1 MTPGDRA
8 SQRAEPEPAP
18 ASRASAGAAPPVDV
32 TAVRDAFSLDW
43 DVAHLNH
50 GSFGAVPRSV
60 QDAVARTR
68 AAAERDY
75 DAFFADRL
83 FDELA
88 ASRTALA
95 AWLGWSPE
103 GTVFAANATTA
114 LQTAVAHLA
123 LQPGDEVVTTSH
135 EYDATNRV
143 LELLAGRGV
152 TIQIVPVSGLDAP
165 TIVARVL
172 AAVGTRTR
180 AVLLSHVTSPWAEVL
195 PVELA
200 AAALAGTRTTLL
212 VDGAH
217 GPGLVDTSAVTRHG
231 AWYAATLH
239 KWGYFPRGTGALH
252 VPADARDTVRPLVT
266 SWHVGAGTAAERF
279 SWLGTSDV
287 APLLVTDD
295 VRAVHRDL
303 EGAGAVQRAALLTD
317 WLRHELQE
325 LPGAEPVPGNAATPL
340 MAAVRLPASDGAALR
355 RALAA
360 RGIQLWAGQTAEGTV
375 VRASL
380 APYVSDG
387 DVDRALGALR
397 DLV

>member
-152 TIQIVPVSGLDAP
+152 TIQIVPVSALDAP

-172 AAVGTRTR
+172 DAVGTRTR

-200 AAALAGTRTTLL
+200 AAALAGTRPPCSSTAPT
-212 VDGAH
+212 VPVSSTRARS
-217 GPGLVDTSAVTRHG
+217 PGTG
-231 AWYAATLH
+231 
-239 KWGYFPRGTGALH
+239 RGTPRRCTSGATSPEGP
-252 VPADARDTVRPLVT
+252 VRSMCRPTPATPSGPSSR
-266 SWHVGAGTAAERF
+266 AGT
-279 SWLGTSDV
+279 SV
-287 APLLVTDD
+287 
-295 VRAVHRDL
+295 
-303 EGAGAVQRAALLTD
+303 
-317 WLRHELQE
+317 
-325 LPGAEPVPGNAATPL
+325 
-340 MAAVRLPASDGAALR
+340 
-355 RALAA
+355 
-360 RGIQLWAGQTAEGTV
+360 
-375 VRASL
+375 L
-380 APYVSDG
+380 APRPNGSHG
-387 DVDRALGALR
+387 WAPPTSRPCS
-397 DLV
+397 